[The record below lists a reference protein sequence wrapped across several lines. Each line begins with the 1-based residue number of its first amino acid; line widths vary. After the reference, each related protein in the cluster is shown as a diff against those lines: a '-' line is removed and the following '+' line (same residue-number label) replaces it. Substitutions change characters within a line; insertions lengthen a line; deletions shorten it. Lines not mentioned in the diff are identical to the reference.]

1 LIIVVGGSIIFG
13 LGGESHS
20 ALHNSFA
27 NLSKKRLPE
36 SKSKTNFKSIY
47 IWTNLSSHGQLAILT
62 REIGAS
68 LAVCLVD
75 GDSTTPRPLQAN
87 GRVPPQQ
94 SKQTQISVCQ
104 IKHGVAST
112 EIHKGGHRPSL
123 PPVPSRDP
131 MAASPTA
138 VSVLIHAGSGGGD
151 PRDRPTPVAMARGE
165 RIQTRTHGKA
175 TTGSSYQ
182 AGGRTGITKAPQ

>member
-1 LIIVVGGSIIFG
+1 VVDQKIQWLTTRLLKCAKILMFDQRNYIFG
-13 LGGESHS
+13 LVK
-20 ALHNSFA
+20 
-27 NLSKKRLPE
+27 NLIHPYTIVLLILIHLRKDFRRVKVR
-36 SKSKTNFKSIY
+36 TNFKSIY

-131 MAASPTA
+131 MASEP
-138 VSVLIHAGSGGGD
+138 
-151 PRDRPTPVAMARGE
+151 DRRVCAHSR
-165 RIQTRTHGKA
+165 R
-175 TTGSSYQ
+175 
-182 AGGRTGITKAPQ
+182 